1 MSLYELREIAK
12 RQQEYIGS
20 QQKLILSREAKLQY
34 LKQASASNVIKD
46 QQLKVNRLRDSVD
59 IQEGKLRKLKALR
72 GQMMQINNNNHA
84 TSKLMFLLI
93 HNCRLIVFCFI

>member
-72 GQMMQINNNNHA
+72 GHMMQINNNNHA